1 MTSGFNQTIGFNYGW
16 ICPKCGS
23 VYSPTQ
29 TECYRCAPATK
40 YEFSSTT
47 ITMNDYEKW
56 KETKPYYGKHSETER
71 GKIEGDN

>member
-23 VYSPTQ
+23 VYAPTQ

-47 ITMNDYEKW
+47 IAMNDYEKW
-56 KETKPYYGKHSETER
+56 KEDNTYYGKHSETER